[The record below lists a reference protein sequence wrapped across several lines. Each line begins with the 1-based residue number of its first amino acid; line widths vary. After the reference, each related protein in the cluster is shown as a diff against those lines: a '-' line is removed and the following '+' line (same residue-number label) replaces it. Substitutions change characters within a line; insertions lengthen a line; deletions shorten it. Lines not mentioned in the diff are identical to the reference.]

1 MKQPKWS
8 SADERIMNIW
18 CIYTMEY
25 YSTVKKKE
33 TVKHAGNRVDLHK
46 IILSEVNQIQKE
58 NCYMFSKSPN

>member
-1 MKQPKWS
+1 
-8 SADERIMNIW
+8 
-18 CIYTMEY
+18 MEY